1 MNSALNYYSA
11 AQRQSDAIRDAYR
24 NPPLPQVDEPAAAAK
39 KRSLLTEALGW
50 VTQAGHRRENLLA
63 VR

>member
-11 AQRQSDAIRDAYR
+11 AQMHADALRDAYR
-24 NPPLPQVDEPAAAAK
+24 NPPLPRVERTAPAPR
-39 KRSLLTEALGW
+39 RSWLAEALGW
-50 VTQAGHRRENLLA
+50 IAQAGHRREDLLA